1 MIGLKLK
8 AALGTLMRLRKLVQ
22 PAVGAR
28 EEEQGFTTPR
38 LQFGNLLHGL
48 NGFFVRASLVPRIE
62 EAAQGIPVGGFALE
76 HRQEGL
82 FLFGVATCGQQG
94 MRHLLLDTCARE
106 IRLRSEERRVG
117 KECRSRWSPYH

>member
-38 LQFGNLLHGL
+38 LQFGNLPHGL
-48 NGFFVRASLVPRIE
+48 NRFFVRASLVPRIE
-62 EAAQGIPVGGFALE
+62 EGAQGIPVGGFAPE
-76 HRQEGL
+76 DRQEGL
-82 FLFGVATCGQQG
+82 ARLPLATRGHQG
-94 MRHLLLDTCARE
+94 MGPLL
-106 IRLRSEERRVG
+106 
-117 KECRSRWSPYH
+117 P